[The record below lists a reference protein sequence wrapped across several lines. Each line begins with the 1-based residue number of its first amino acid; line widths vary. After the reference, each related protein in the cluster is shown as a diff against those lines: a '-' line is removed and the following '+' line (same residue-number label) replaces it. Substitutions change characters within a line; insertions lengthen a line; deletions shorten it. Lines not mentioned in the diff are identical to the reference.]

1 MQRVI
6 DLIRTV
12 DRQGVENVIEYI
24 TKSSYATARCNKH
37 HRYKGGLVD
46 HSLEVYEIMKRDNTE
61 LSEESIII
69 CSLFHDLGKAR
80 LRGWNFE
87 GHHPERAIA
96 ILKRCGFELTEQE
109 AFAIRYHHRKSLDAF
124 THPYRNAVTKA
135 DMESTAAWK
144 RKHGKLTQTDALF
157 ELIGNIL

>member
-46 HSLEVYEIMKRDNTE
+46 HSLEVY
-61 LSEESIII
+61 
-69 CSLFHDLGKAR
+69 
-80 LRGWNFE
+80 
-87 GHHPERAIA
+87 
-96 ILKRCGFELTEQE
+96 
-109 AFAIRYHHRKSLDAF
+109 
-124 THPYRNAVTKA
+124 
-135 DMESTAAWK
+135 
-144 RKHGKLTQTDALF
+144 
-157 ELIGNIL
+157 